1 MKDEAKDEA
10 YWAERAARLQAQE
23 EAAIRESQEREL
35 EQQQATD
42 RKRGTK
48 IAAGQLLPGRIVALV
63 VLCVITVLMV
73 GVALVNFASIQTV
86 QGICVSTKGP
96 CSTIRA
102 YAFVDLLL
110 AACAA
115 FGAIIVYWSR
125 PRG

>member
-1 MKDEAKDEA
+1 VTETKDEA
-10 YWAERAARLQAQE
+10 YWAARAGRLKAQE

-35 EQQQATD
+35 EQQQAAD
-42 RKRGTK
+42 RKRGAK
-48 IAAGQLLPGRIVALV
+48 IATGQLRPGRIVALV

-73 GVALVNFASIQTV
+73 GVALVNFASIQTIR
-86 QGICVSTKGP
+86 GFCVSTKGP

-102 YAFVDLLL
+102 YAYVDLLL

-115 FGAIIVYWSR
+115 FGAILVYWSR